1 MCTILCTGRNG
12 LKYTLEIVKMGKL
25 FCIMGKSS
33 SGKDTLYRMLMEDK
47 ELNLQ
52 RVVPYTTRPIR
63 SGETEGKEY
72 HFTTQQEFRR
82 LENEGKVVE
91 YRCYHTC
98 HGDWY
103 YYTVDDGEIDFSDK
117 DYLIIGTLESY
128 NKTKEYFGD
137 SVVVPLYV
145 DLDDGERLMRALSR
159 ERSQE
164 EPKYKEMCR
173 RFIADSEDFCE
184 EKIAEAGIT
193 KRFYNE
199 DLQQCLQEIRE
210 YMLQK
215 EG

>member
-1 MCTILCTGRNG
+1 MCTILCTGRDG

-91 YRCYHTC
+91 SRCYHTC

-128 NKTKEYFGD
+128 NKTKEYFGSD
-137 SVVVPLYV
+137 HQSQRVIILSKEVVEKLIKSK
-145 DLDDGERLMRALSR
+145 DLKKDWLI
-159 ERSQE
+159 
-164 EPKYKEMCR
+164 PCR
-173 RFIADSEDFCE
+173 R
-184 EKIAEAGIT
+184 K
-193 KRFYNE
+193 
-199 DLQQCLQEIRE
+199 
-210 YMLQK
+210 
-215 EG
+215 